1 MQCDRIYSIY
11 GVTNNPKPD
20 QTGALQ
26 LQVTMYLLQKNDI
39 HSSRKREKLT
49 CAVQAF
55 PHQGRSPQKGTKRV
69 SVTSAKK
76 YFFP

>member
-1 MQCDRIYSIY
+1 MMCNVTEY
-11 GVTNNPKPD
+11 GVTNNPKLD

-49 CAVQAF
+49 SAVQAF
-55 PHQGRSPQKGTKRV
+55 PHQ
-69 SVTSAKK
+69 
-76 YFFP
+76 